1 MRSAETNRIDMGIF
15 IHIDL
20 LVSAMNKKEFIS
32 ETHKL
37 DVRFNI
43 HIVKMIKEAK
53 VSLIITKATLPAITS
68 SNGTSSKN
76 EVEAEVT
83 GSRPNGLEI
92 SYTHF
97 YRTRNFNL
105 NYNSLVG
112 VGVGVGV

>member
-20 LVSAMNKKEFIS
+20 LVSAKNEKEFIT

-37 DVRFNI
+37 YVKFNI

-53 VSLIITKATLPAITS
+53 VSLIITKATLPTSTS
-68 SNGTSSKN
+68 SNGSSSKN

-83 GSRPNGLEI
+83 GSKPIMLEI
-92 SYTHF
+92 SYAHF
-97 YRTRNFNL
+97 YGTRNYHL

-112 VGVGVGV
+112 VGV